1 MLVSAVQQ
9 CNSAIIIRTSPL
21 SWASVSSH
29 HPTLLGHHRAPDWA
43 PCFFFLFVCLF
54 FFGSLCFIATSHQ
67 LAILHTLL
75 YVCQGY
81 LCICPTLC
89 FPNCVHQF
97 VLCICIFIPSLQPG
111 SSIQFSRFC
120 IYELIYNICFF
131 FSFWLTS
138 LSITGSRLIHLTRTD
153 SNSFFYITE

>member
-1 MLVSAVQQ
+1 MQFSHNYTNITFVLSLCLLPPSHPSRSSQSA
-9 CNSAIIIRTSPL
+9 R
-21 SWASVSSH
+21 
-29 HPTLLGHHRAPDWA
+29 LGSL
-43 PCFFFLFVCLF
+43 FFFFFVCLFVF

>member
-1 MLVSAVQQ
+1 MQFSHNYMYITFVLSLSFLPPSHPSRSSQSA
-9 CNSAIIIRTSPL
+9 RL
-21 SWASVSSH
+21 
-29 HPTLLGHHRAPDWA
+29 
-43 PCFFFLFVCLF
+43 
-54 FFGSLCFIATSHQ
+54 GSLCFTPTSHQ

-97 VLCICIFIPSLQPG
+97 ALCICIFIPSLQTG
-111 SSIQFSRFC
+111 SSIQFSRFY

-131 FSFWLTS
+131 LFLTYFP
-138 LSITGSRLIHLTRTD
+138 LYNRL
-153 SNSFFYITE
+153 